1 VFCVDCLGLYGARPR
16 RPTLADGWLTDALP
30 LDWPRKKPLR
40 MEAPMTTALTR
51 SNCPNQGD
59 DRDQR
64 KRDDPLDAAVADPS
78 DLVPLC
84 DEPE

>member
-1 VFCVDCLGLYGARPR
+1 
-16 RPTLADGWLTDALP
+16 
-30 LDWPRKKPLR
+30 
-40 MEAPMTTALTR
+40 MTTALTR